1 LIDVFKLGVIGDPV
15 EHSLSPAIH
24 HQFGQQ
30 TNIGLAYKAYHVKK
44 QELENFIQAFFKN
57 GGHGLNV
64 TLPHKLDCLDLAD
77 IVSKEVDEIGA
88 ANTLRINDQK
98 KIVAE
103 TTDGQGF
110 IYDCDQKNIQIENKN
125 ILIVGAGGAAQS
137 IIPAIAQKKPN
148 NLIITNRTK
157 EKIIP
162 ILDKFAAHSLN
173 SFEDFDKE
181 IDLFINATSAGHLNS
196 FAWDERNDL
205 LTSNTIFY
213 DLSYGESARAFLKWS
228 SQFSGKSF
236 DGTGMLI
243 SQAAHSFNHWFK
255 IMPNINKINII

>member
-1 LIDVFKLGVIGDPV
+1 MIDAYELGVIGDPI
-15 EHSLSPAIH
+15 EHSLSPLIH

-30 TNIGLAYKAYHVKK
+30 ANIELAYKAYHVKK

-64 TLPHKLDCLDLAD
+64 TLPHKLECLHFAD
-77 IVSKEVDEIGA
+77 IVSKEADEIGA
-88 ANTLRINDQK
+88 ANTLWVNDQK

-103 TTDGQGF
+103 TTDGYGF
-110 IYDCDQKNIQIENKN
+110 IHDCDLKNIQIENKN
-125 ILIVGAGGAAQS
+125 ILITGAGGAAQS
-137 IIPAIAQKKPN
+137 IIPAIAQKKPK

-162 ILDKFAAHSLN
+162 ILDKFAAYSLC
-173 SFEDFDKE
+173 SLEDFDKE

-205 LTSNTIFY
+205 LTSNTVFY
-213 DLSYGESARAFLKWS
+213 DLSYGGSARAFLKWS
-228 SQFSGKSF
+228 FQFSRNSF

-255 IMPNINKINII
+255 IMPNINKINI

>member
-1 LIDVFKLGVIGDPV
+1 MIDAYELGVIGDPI
-15 EHSLSPAIH
+15 EHSLSPSIH

-30 TNIGLAYKAYHVKK
+30 TNIELAYKTYHVKK
-44 QELENFIQAFFKN
+44 QELENFIQAFFN
-57 GGHGLNV
+57 NDGHGLNV
-64 TLPHKLDCLDLAD
+64 TLPHKLECLHFAD
-77 IVSKEVDEIGA
+77 IVSKEADEIGA
-88 ANTLRINDQK
+88 ANTLWVNDQK

-103 TTDGQGF
+103 TTDGYGF
-110 IYDCDQKNIQIENKN
+110 IHDCDLKNIQIENKN
-125 ILIVGAGGAAQS
+125 ILITGAGGAAQS
-137 IIPAIAQKKPN
+137 IIPAIAQKKPK

-162 ILDKFAAHSLN
+162 ILDKFAAYSLC
-173 SFEDFDKE
+173 SLEDFDKE

-205 LTSNTIFY
+205 LTSNTVFY
-213 DLSYGESARAFLKWS
+213 DLSYGRSARAFLKWS
-228 SQFSGKSF
+228 FQFSRNSF

-255 IMPNINKINII
+255 IMPNINKINI

>member
-1 LIDVFKLGVIGDPV
+1 MIDAYELGVIGDPI
-15 EHSLSPAIH
+15 EHSLSPSIH

-30 TNIGLAYKAYHVKK
+30 ANIELAYNAYHVKK

-64 TLPHKLDCLDLAD
+64 TLPHKLECLHFAD
-77 IVSKEVDEIGA
+77 IVSKEADEIGA
-88 ANTLRINDQK
+88 ANTLWVNDQK

-103 TTDGQGF
+103 TTDGYGF
-110 IYDCDQKNIQIENKN
+110 IHDCDLKNIQIENKN
-125 ILIVGAGGAAQS
+125 ILIIGAGGAAQS
-137 IIPAIAQKKPN
+137 IIPAIAQKKPK

-162 ILDKFAAHSLN
+162 ILDKFAAYSLC
-173 SFEDFDKE
+173 SLEDFDKE

-205 LTSNTIFY
+205 LTSNTVFY
-213 DLSYGESARAFLKWS
+213 DLSYGGSARAFLKWS
-228 SQFSGKSF
+228 FQFSRNSF

-255 IMPNINKINII
+255 IMPNINKINI